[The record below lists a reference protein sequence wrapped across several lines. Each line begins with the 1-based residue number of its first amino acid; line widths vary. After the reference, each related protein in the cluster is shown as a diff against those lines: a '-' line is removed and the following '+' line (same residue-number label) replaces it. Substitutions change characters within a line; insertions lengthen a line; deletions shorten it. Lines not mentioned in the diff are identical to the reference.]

1 MQNSKMAVSEKKG
14 MLDALTSF
22 RFIAAFMV
30 FVWHSHVFHSSLI
43 RYELGYVG
51 VGFFY
56 ILSGFILT
64 YVYFE
69 KLKKKN
75 VKNIK
80 KFYIARVAKLYPVH
94 IVTFLASIPFFLE
107 TVKTVFPEHTKLT
120 VLGVALSNLSLTQ
133 SYLPSGDVNFSFNGV
148 AWSISVELF
157 FYALFPIIIFML
169 AKYYK
174 YLTIKKLLII
184 MSALWII
191 LMTLYLPQQSY
202 LDDWRFYVFPI
213 ARLPDF
219 VMGVFLGMV
228 FLRIE
233 HGQVA
238 QRLMK
243 KANFTWLEVVSI
255 ALLIVSITLSPI
267 FPQSVRFSLTLMPF
281 WAAIIFVFA
290 HQKGWV
296 SRIFTVR
303 PLIFLGEISFSF
315 YMTHLL
321 VIAYLS
327 QLGYSVELTALL
339 SLVCAVLISSILYV
353 FFEEPMRLWLKSF
366 LERRLVHRRVSN
378 LPKQESPDPI
388 LKEVGAVE

>member
-1 MQNSKMAVSEKKG
+1 MNAVTTDKKG

-56 ILSGFILT
+56 MLSGFILT

-75 VKNIK
+75 INNIK

-107 TVKTVFPEHTKLT
+107 TVKSVFPEHTKLT
-120 VLGVALSNLSLTQ
+120 VLGVAISNLSLTQ
-133 SYLPSGDVNFSFNGV
+133 SYFPSGDVNFSFNGV

-157 FYALFPIIIFML
+157 FYALFPVIIFML
-169 AKYYK
+169 VRYHR
-174 YLTIKKLLII
+174 YLTVKRLLII
-184 MSALWII
+184 MSALWIV
-191 LMTLYLPQQSY
+191 LMMFYLPQQSY
-202 LDDWRFYVFPI
+202 LDDWKFYVFPI

-219 VMGVFLGMV
+219 VMGVFLGMI
-228 FLRIE
+228 FLRLGNAKI
-233 HGQVA
+233 A
-238 QRLMK
+238 QRLVE
-243 KANFTWLEVVSI
+243 KANFTWLEIASI
-255 ALLIVSITLSPI
+255 SLLILSIILSPI

-290 HQKGWV
+290 HQKGAI
-296 SRIFTVR
+296 SRIFTIR

-339 SLVCAVLISSILYV
+339 SLVSAVLISSILYL
-353 FFEEPMRLWLKSF
+353 FFEEPMRVWLKHF
-366 LERRLVHRRVSN
+366 LESRLVYRRVSRSTQQEASDPM
-378 LPKQESPDPI
+378 PKE
-388 LKEVGAVE
+388 LGAIEQA